1 MGGAAEP
8 EPSGSWWAELLT
20 LTGLWCLQ
28 MGLEGL
34 QQEYVRLQEHPFTSE
49 QKWMAVRCV
58 HRTLQV
64 RLLPQVPAAPGRLR
78 DGSADWGHV

>member
-1 MGGAAEP
+1 MVAAAVDP
-8 EPSGSWWAELLT
+8 PVLL
-20 LTGLWCLQ
+20 CLQ

-34 QQEYVRLQEHPFTSE
+34 QQEYVRLEEHPFTSE

-64 RLLPQVPAAPGRLR
+64 RLRHRVHLEGGV
-78 DGSADWGHV
+78 GSADGAAV

>member
-1 MGGAAEP
+1 MYFCSVSWTRVDL
-8 EPSGSWWAELLT
+8 EPSVTWWAELGPLT
-20 LTGLWCLQ
+20 ELRSLSCCLQ

-34 QQEYVRLQEHPFTSE
+34 QQEYVRLEEHPFTSE

-64 RLLPQVPAAPGRLR
+64 RLRPGSSL
-78 DGSADWGHV
+78 AWLLA

>member
-1 MGGAAEP
+1 M
-8 EPSGSWWAELLT
+8 SC
-20 LTGLWCLQ
+20 CLQ

-34 QQEYVRLQEHPFTSE
+34 QQEYVRLEEHPFTSE

-64 RLLPQVPAAPGRLR
+64 SLVPTSRRRLDACETGLLTGVLCDRTPRACT
-78 DGSADWGHV
+78 S